1 MYYTYKAIKST
12 ETQLFTRT
20 ATKTLFEIV
29 DFVTEEV
36 LGYVLKMDTGREMM
50 QFETLEDFNNS
61 VFAF

>member
-1 MYYTYKAIKST
+1 MYYTYNEIKST
-12 ETQLFTRT
+12 ETQLFTRV
-20 ATKTLFEIV
+20 ATKTLFEIR
-29 DFVTEEV
+29 DFVTEEI

>member
-12 ETQLFTRT
+12 ETQLITRM
-20 ATKTLFEIV
+20 ATKTLFEII
-29 DFVTEEV
+29 DFATDEV